1 MPSSK
6 KKSAKKGGRRA
17 PSASAKST
25 TSAVR
30 SNEEIIGNNWKT
42 KVVKKSVIR
51 ELNEALVYESK
62 SDLRKELLSKIDSL
76 DGKHVNETGATM
88 GEMMPVTYETHPMI
102 NFTQK
107 ERFMLTVGKTAPF
120 HIDKRTHGVPM
131 NMMQNAGY
139 DAQDMENAKRWTGK
153 GAVLHVLLPHL
164 SMGDEESAV
173 FLGECYLD
181 KEDTVHFAH
190 QFAKASS
197 AFDWPD
203 SFACHQCPFCCRMA
217 LPVNDKTSKTS
228 IEEGSYILI
237 VQKIMQTVYSP
248 GPDGKQMMQRVHRG
262 LPRLCCKGC
271 FEKNFVQEA
280 DKGEEFSYPGILQH
294 DINLYATTDSVLSKG
309 LVKIKR
315 DQDVVDDDDD
325 NNDNQ
330 MMILSAFSMFQ
341 LYEKCGMCSAVD
353 EAIYVKTRQ
362 ESEMM
367 GLSVQN
373 LSVK

>member
-6 KKSAKKGGRRA
+6 KKSAKKGGKRA
-17 PSASAKST
+17 PGASAKS

-30 SNEEIIGNNWKT
+30 SNEQIIGNTWRS
-42 KVVKKSVIR
+42 KVAKKAVTR
-51 ELNEALVYESK
+51 ELNEALVYESTT
-62 SDLRKELLSKIDSL
+62 DRRKELLAEMDSL
-76 DGKHVNETGATM
+76 DGKHVDETGATA
-88 GEMMPVTYETHPMI
+88 GEMMPVTYETPPMI

-120 HIDKRTHGVPM
+120 HIDKRYHGIPSI
-131 NMMQNAGY
+131 MMTSAGY
-139 DAQDMENAKRWTGK
+139 DENDMQCAKRWK
-153 GAVLHVLLPHL
+153 GTEATLHILLPHL
-164 SMGDEESAV
+164 SMGDEEAAV

-181 KEDTVHFAH
+181 KEDVVHFAMN
-190 QFAKASS
+190 FAKASS
-197 AFDWPD
+197 SFDWPD
-203 SFACHQCPFCCRMA
+203 SFACHQCPFCCKMA
-217 LPVNDKTSKTS
+217 LPVNDKANKKS

-237 VQKIMQTVYSP
+237 VQKIMQTIYTP
-248 GPDGKQMMQRVHRG
+248 GAFGKQMMQRVHRG

-280 DKGEEFSYPGILQH
+280 GKGDEYSFPSILQH
-294 DINLYATTDSVLSKG
+294 DINLYAEVDSELAKG

-315 DQDVVDDDDD
+315 DEADVDDD
-325 NNDNQ
+325 Q
-330 MMILSAFSMFQ
+330 MILSAFSMFQ

-367 GLSVQN
+367 GLSVEN
-373 LSVK
+373 LAVK

>member
-30 SNEEIIGNNWKT
+30 LNEEIIGNNWKT

-62 SDLRKELLSKIDSL
+62 CDVRKALLSKVDSL
-76 DGKHVNETGATM
+76 DGKYVDETGATT
-88 GEMMPVTYETHPMI
+88 GELMPVTYETQPMI

-120 HIDKRTHGVPM
+120 HIDKRTHGVPI

-139 DAQDMENAKRWTGK
+139 DTQDMENAKRWTGK
-153 GAVLHVLLPHL
+153 EAVLHILLPHL

-197 AFDWPD
+197 SFDWPD
-203 SFACHQCPFCCRMA
+203 SFACHQCPFCCKMA

-237 VQKIMQTVYSP
+237 VQKIMQTMYAP
-248 GPDGKQMMQRVHRG
+248 GADGKQMMQRVHRG
-262 LPRLCCKGC
+262 LPRLCCKVC
-271 FEKNFVQEA
+271 FEKNFVEEA
-280 DKGEEFSYPGILQH
+280 CKGEEFSYPGILQH
-294 DINLYATTDSVLSKG
+294 DINLFAATDSVLSKG
-309 LVKIKR
+309 LVKIIKR
-315 DQDVVDDDDD
+315 GEDSGVDGGDDD
-325 NNDNQ
+325 Q
-330 MMILSAFSMFQ
+330 KMILSAFSMFQ